1 MKNVKLKFNDTWV
14 DVEDGWLCIGDSE
27 NQILLKPEFFNKLLA
42 AINYTHSCESDSE
55 QLIAFAEW
63 KEYNGKWETHK
74 QQVKNFLKE
83 YKSN

>member
-27 NQILLKPEFFNKLLA
+27 NQILLKPKFFNKLLQ

-55 QLIAFAEW
+55 QLS
-63 KEYNGKWETHK
+63 KRPNTSSTWECFTKADK
-74 QQVKNFLKE
+74 QKKGNI
-83 YKSN
+83 